1 MAASVLHEVLPG
13 NAVPVSL
20 SAARRPA
27 QRAAIPDRAGV
38 VIQLGT
44 DVAPEPTLDA
54 GRLARAVEDLIRA
67 VHPSLAGAR
76 VEVQL
81 IQVPD
86 QIEERAEKKP
96 KSHGSAGTK
105 LDLDLDLAG
114 RTLTV
119 DGRVRT
125 LTRREFDLLAYLQ
138 NRRGVALSRRE
149 LMSAV
154 WQTGYLVGDRTIDVH
169 VRRLRVKLGRHAD
182 RLSTLRGYGYRLD

>member
-1 MAASVLHEVLPG
+1 MDAA
-13 NAVPVSL
+13 
-20 SAARRPA
+20 PA
-27 QRAAIPDRAGV
+27 
-38 VIQLGT
+38 
-44 DVAPEPTLDA
+44 PTLDA

-67 VHPSLAGAR
+67 IDPSLAGAR
-76 VEVQL
+76 VEVQV
-81 IQVPD
+81 IQPRDPTGATGVTGSTGSTGD
-86 QIEERAEKKP
+86 NKP
-96 KSHGSAGTK
+96 TK
-105 LDLDLDLAG
+105 HAADGDTELNLDLAG

-119 DGRVRT
+119 DGRMRT

-154 WQTGYLVGDRTIDVH
+154 WQTGYLVGDRTVDVH